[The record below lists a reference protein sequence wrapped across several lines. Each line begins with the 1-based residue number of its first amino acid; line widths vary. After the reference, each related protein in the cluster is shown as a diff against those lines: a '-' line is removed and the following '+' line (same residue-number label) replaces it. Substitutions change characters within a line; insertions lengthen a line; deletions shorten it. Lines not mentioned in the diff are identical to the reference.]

1 VKKLKTKYVG
11 TTEAIGFIRKHHGM
25 FRLPA
30 DEVFALVENPG
41 TDDEVYILI
50 SEADRCLELTGCRY
64 VEDLGL
70 TTQHFDALVAKV
82 VKEARACHIAPP
94 YSVTFANCCGVFS
107 YPQRA
112 VSKRKV
118 A

>member
-1 VKKLKTKYVG
+1 MKDHKTKYVG

-25 FRLPA
+25 YRLPG
-30 DEVFALVENPG
+30 EELFALVENPG
-41 TDDEVYILI
+41 SDGEVYILI
-50 SEADRCLELTGCRY
+50 SEADKCLELTGCRH

-70 TTQHFDALVAKV
+70 KTKHFDALVAKALQ
-82 VKEARACHIAPP
+82 EARDCRIAPP
-94 YSVTFANCCGVFS
+94 YSVTFANRCGIFS

-112 VSKRKV
+112 TRKRKV